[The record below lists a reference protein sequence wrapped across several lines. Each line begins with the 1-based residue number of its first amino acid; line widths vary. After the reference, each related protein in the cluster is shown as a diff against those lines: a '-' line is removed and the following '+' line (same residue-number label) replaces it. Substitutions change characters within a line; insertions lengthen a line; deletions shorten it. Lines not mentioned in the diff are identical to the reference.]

1 MAATRHKLDAH
12 SQRFLDTGHDM
23 LVRAYPAKNGN
34 GYMMH
39 LDVMQEPGPDA
50 VPRTSINAENGRP
63 VSVWMPTR
71 AMSNMLGRAI
81 VGGGTVA
88 VDTNRAVYAAVH
100 GRLRQGENG
109 VLVPD
114 ESTLTAVG
122 GKTPEQL
129 LGCDLKD
136 MEQVK
141 ARFKEIAATSVKAAE
156 QARAETRRQ
165 ARTPGVKKAAAPGVQ
180 KATSPKTLPES
191 SRYVPQPIDQI
202 VQPGQGTTLPTY
214 VPPSDP
220 PRPWEGQPPIVG
232 PYPGPGP
239 DNPGRPWWEPRPPI
253 VETYPGPHYHGPE
266 MTELVDPL
274 PEPDGPSVFTDKP
287 YEPVHGTVSTPV
299 QPARPQ
305 KTPSVVLSLELMPE
319 GEWCAHQA
327 PGSNVIDISKWQ
339 GGVAL
344 DRENG
349 TIATSK
355 GFDYASADRY
365 QIHGD
370 LSQAVPFVGGHG
382 GTLGG
387 ESVAFFHSTG
397 KGSISMPLNA
407 AGHEDNT
414 TGKWLAKRSDEDNMG
429 RLMGAY
435 RRSMGVLEAKSR
447 MVAAG
452 VTPVEASTAERPRRL
467 ADPGV
472 LPDDGSGREASA
484 DIDY

>member
-1 MAATRHKLDAH
+1 MSAARHKLDAH

-136 MEQVK
+136 MDQVK
-141 ARFKEIAATSVKAAE
+141 ARFKEIAATSTKAAE
-156 QARAETRRQ
+156 QVRAETRRQ
-165 ARTPGVKKAAAPGVQ
+165 ARTPGVKQAAAPHAGVQ
-180 KATSPKTLPES
+180 VARQTAAPHAKSAKAA
-191 SRYVPQPIDQI
+191 
-202 VQPGQGTTLPTY
+202 G
-214 VPPSDP
+214 
-220 PRPWEGQPPIVG
+220 PRATGAQ
-232 PYPGPGP
+232 
-239 DNPGRPWWEPRPPI
+239 DARQQ
-253 VETYPGPHYHGPE
+253 
-266 MTELVDPL
+266 D
-274 PEPDGPSVFTDKP
+274 
-287 YEPVHGTVSTPV
+287 
-299 QPARPQ
+299 ARPQ
-305 KTPSVVLSLELMPE
+305 KTPAVVRSLGLMPA
-319 GEWCAHQA
+319 GDWCAHQA

-339 GGVAL
+339 GGVAINR
-344 DRENG
+344 DDG
-349 TIATSK
+349 TIASRK

-365 QIHGD
+365 QVHGD
-370 LSQAVPFVGGHG
+370 LSQAAPFTGGHG
-382 GTLGG
+382 GTFGG

-397 KGSISMPLNA
+397 RGSISAPQNA
-407 AGHEDNT
+407 SGHEDNT
-414 TGKWLAKRSDEDNMG
+414 TGKWLAKRSDEDNMS

-435 RRSMGVLEAKSR
+435 RRSMGVLKAKSR

-452 VTPVEASTAERPRRL
+452 VTPVDASTAERPRKL

-472 LPDDGSGREASA
+472 LPDDSSGRDASA

>member
-39 LDVMQEPGPDA
+39 LDVIQEPGPDA

-81 VGGGTVA
+81 VGGGAVA

-136 MEQVK
+136 MDQVK
-141 ARFKEIAATSVKAAE
+141 ARFKEIAATSTKAAE
-156 QARAETRRQ
+156 QVRAETRRQ
-165 ARTPGVKKAAAPGVQ
+165 ARTPGVKQAAMPHAGVQ
-180 KATSPKTLPES
+180 GTRQAATPHAKSAKATGAMAADA
-191 SRYVPQPIDQI
+191 QD
-202 VQPGQGTTLPTY
+202 
-214 VPPSDP
+214 
-220 PRPWEGQPPIVG
+220 
-232 PYPGPGP
+232 
-239 DNPGRPWWEPRPPI
+239 
-253 VETYPGPHYHGPE
+253 
-266 MTELVDPL
+266 
-274 PEPDGPSVFTDKP
+274 
-287 YEPVHGTVSTPV
+287 
-299 QPARPQ
+299 ARPQ
-305 KTPSVVLSLELMPE
+305 KTPSVVRSLGLMPA

-339 GGVAL
+339 GGVAINR
-344 DRENG
+344 DDG
-349 TIATSK
+349 TIASRK

-365 QIHGD
+365 QVHGD

-397 KGSISMPLNA
+397 RGSISAPQNA

-414 TGKWLAKRSDEDNMG
+414 TGKWLAKRSDEDNMS

-452 VTPVEASTAERPRRL
+452 VTPVEAPTVERPRRL

-472 LPDDGSGREASA
+472 LPDDGTGRDASA

>member
-1 MAATRHKLDAH
+1 MSAARHKLDAH

-39 LDVMQEPGPDA
+39 LDVIQKPGPDA

-136 MEQVK
+136 MDQVK
-141 ARFKEIAATSVKAAE
+141 ARFKEIAATSTKAAE
-156 QARAETRRQ
+156 QVRAETRRQ
-165 ARTPGVKKAAAPGVQ
+165 ARTPGVKQAVSPHAGVQ
-180 KATSPKTLPES
+180 GTRQAVTPHAKSPKATGARTADA
-191 SRYVPQPIDQI
+191 QD
-202 VQPGQGTTLPTY
+202 
-214 VPPSDP
+214 
-220 PRPWEGQPPIVG
+220 
-232 PYPGPGP
+232 
-239 DNPGRPWWEPRPPI
+239 
-253 VETYPGPHYHGPE
+253 
-266 MTELVDPL
+266 
-274 PEPDGPSVFTDKP
+274 
-287 YEPVHGTVSTPV
+287 
-299 QPARPQ
+299 ARPQ
-305 KTPSVVLSLELMPE
+305 KTPSVVRSLGLMPA

-344 DRENG
+344 DRESG

-365 QIHGD
+365 QVHGD

-387 ESVAFFHSTG
+387 ESVTFFHSTG
-397 KGSISMPLNA
+397 RGSISAPQNA

-414 TGKWLAKRSDEDNMG
+414 TGKWLAKRSDEDNMS

-447 MVAAG
+447 MIAAG
-452 VTPVEASTAERPRRL
+452 VTPVEAPTVERPRRL

-472 LPDDGSGREASA
+472 LPDDGSDRDASD

>member
-1 MAATRHKLDAH
+1 MSATRRKLDAH

-39 LDVMQEPGPDA
+39 LDVIQEPGPDA

-136 MEQVK
+136 MDQVK

-165 ARTPGVKKAAAPGVQ
+165 ARTPGVKQAAAPHAGVQ
-180 KATSPKTLPES
+180 GARQAATPHAKSAKATGA
-191 SRYVPQPIDQI
+191 RAADAQDARQ
-202 VQPGQGTTLPTY
+202 Q
-214 VPPSDP
+214 D
-220 PRPWEGQPPIVG
+220 
-232 PYPGPGP
+232 
-239 DNPGRPWWEPRPPI
+239 
-253 VETYPGPHYHGPE
+253 
-266 MTELVDPL
+266 
-274 PEPDGPSVFTDKP
+274 
-287 YEPVHGTVSTPV
+287 
-299 QPARPQ
+299 ARPQ
-305 KTPSVVLSLELMPE
+305 KTPSVVRSLELMPA

-365 QIHGD
+365 QVHGD

-387 ESVAFFHSTG
+387 ESVTFFHSTG
-397 KGSISMPLNA
+397 RGSISAPQNA

-414 TGKWLAKRSDEDNMG
+414 TGKWLAKRSDEDNMS

-452 VTPVEASTAERPRRL
+452 VTPVDASTAERPRRL
-467 ADPGV
+467 ADPGA
-472 LPDDGSGREASA
+472 LPDDGSGRDVSA
-484 DIDY
+484 DINY

>member
-1 MAATRHKLDAH
+1 MAAARHKLDAH

-39 LDVMQEPGPDA
+39 LDVIQEPGPDA

-136 MEQVK
+136 MDQVK
-141 ARFKEIAATSVKAAE
+141 ARFKEIAATSTKAAE

-165 ARTPGVKKAAAPGVQ
+165 ARTPGVKQAVAPHAGVQ
-180 KATSPKTLPES
+180 VTRQAATPHAKSPKATGA
-191 SRYVPQPIDQI
+191 RAADAQD
-202 VQPGQGTTLPTY
+202 
-214 VPPSDP
+214 
-220 PRPWEGQPPIVG
+220 
-232 PYPGPGP
+232 
-239 DNPGRPWWEPRPPI
+239 
-253 VETYPGPHYHGPE
+253 
-266 MTELVDPL
+266 
-274 PEPDGPSVFTDKP
+274 
-287 YEPVHGTVSTPV
+287 
-299 QPARPQ
+299 ARPQ
-305 KTPSVVLSLELMPE
+305 KTPSVVRSLGLMPA

-339 GGVAL
+339 GGVAINR
-344 DRENG
+344 DDG
-349 TIATSK
+349 TIASRK

-365 QIHGD
+365 QVHGD

-397 KGSISMPLNA
+397 RGSISAPQNA

-429 RLMGAY
+429 RLVGAY

-452 VTPVEASTAERPRRL
+452 ITPVDASTTERPRRL
-467 ADPGV
+467 ADPGA
-472 LPDDGSGREASA
+472 LPDDGSGRDVSA

>member
-136 MEQVK
+136 MDQVK

-165 ARTPGVKKAAAPGVQ
+165 ARTPGVKKAAAPHAGVQ
-180 KATSPKTLPES
+180 GARQAATPHAKTPKATGA
-191 SRYVPQPIDQI
+191 RAADAQDVRQQD
-202 VQPGQGTTLPTY
+202 
-214 VPPSDP
+214 
-220 PRPWEGQPPIVG
+220 
-232 PYPGPGP
+232 
-239 DNPGRPWWEPRPPI
+239 
-253 VETYPGPHYHGPE
+253 
-266 MTELVDPL
+266 
-274 PEPDGPSVFTDKP
+274 
-287 YEPVHGTVSTPV
+287 
-299 QPARPQ
+299 ARPQ

-397 KGSISMPLNA
+397 RGSISAPLNA
-407 AGHEDNT
+407 AGREDNT

-435 RRSMGVLEAKSR
+435 RRSMGVLDAKSR
-447 MVAAG
+447 MAAAG

>member
-39 LDVMQEPGPDA
+39 LDVIQEPGPDA

-136 MEQVK
+136 MDQVK
-141 ARFKEIAATSVKAAE
+141 ARFKEIAATSTKAAE
-156 QARAETRRQ
+156 QVRAETRRQ
-165 ARTPGVKKAAAPGVQ
+165 ARTPGVKQAVAPHAGVQ
-180 KATSPKTLPES
+180 GTRQAATPHAKSPKAT
-191 SRYVPQPIDQI
+191 
-202 VQPGQGTTLPTY
+202 G
-214 VPPSDP
+214 
-220 PRPWEGQPPIVG
+220 
-232 PYPGPGP
+232 
-239 DNPGRPWWEPRPPI
+239 
-253 VETYPGPHYHGPE
+253 
-266 MTELVDPL
+266 
-274 PEPDGPSVFTDKP
+274 
-287 YEPVHGTVSTPV
+287 
-299 QPARPQ
+299 ARAADAQDARQQ

-365 QIHGD
+365 QVHGD

-387 ESVAFFHSTG
+387 ESVTFFHSTG
-397 KGSISMPLNA
+397 RGSISAPQNA

-414 TGKWLAKRSDEDNMG
+414 TGKWLAKRSDEDNMS

-452 VTPVEASTAERPRRL
+452 ITPVEASTAERPRRL